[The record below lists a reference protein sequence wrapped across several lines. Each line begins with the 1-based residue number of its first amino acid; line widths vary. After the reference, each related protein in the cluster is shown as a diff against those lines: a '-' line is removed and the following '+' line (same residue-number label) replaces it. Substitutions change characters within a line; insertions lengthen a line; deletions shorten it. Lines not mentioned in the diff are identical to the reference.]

1 MAVSVAVGAG
11 AAADMARPGL
21 VLGSVAR
28 GDAARREHS
37 RVDAER
43 DGRRVGG
50 TRPWLVAERG
60 ASPADASR
68 RRHGRRHP
76 AGIAR
81 PAASGGSTTC
91 HAVLGVA
98 TRSEAGDRVGELLRL
113 IWMSETW
120 VSLVHRPDPLTLG
133 VMRQGQRPAHI
144 VEPAKDPNRREV
156 LLVGGL
162 DVATGEQHVVCFTMR
177 RAGPRETDRLVA
189 VERDTEQYSAW
200 GNFLLRA
207 FALGYTGRQVPAGMQ
222 LDD

>member
-1 MAVSVAVGAG
+1 
-11 AAADMARPGL
+11 
-21 VLGSVAR
+21 
-28 GDAARREHS
+28 
-37 RVDAER
+37 
-43 DGRRVGG
+43 
-50 TRPWLVAERG
+50 
-60 ASPADASR
+60 
-68 RRHGRRHP
+68 
-76 AGIAR
+76 
-81 PAASGGSTTC
+81 
-91 HAVLGVA
+91 VA